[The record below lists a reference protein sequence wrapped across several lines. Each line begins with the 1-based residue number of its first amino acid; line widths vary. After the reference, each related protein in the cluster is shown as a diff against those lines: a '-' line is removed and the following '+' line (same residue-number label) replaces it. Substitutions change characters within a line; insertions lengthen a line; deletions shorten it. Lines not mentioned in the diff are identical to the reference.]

1 MDNIPESRQQPAQNV
16 LDCREPRFSFDAE
29 LTEWATTSTGMTPHR
44 SVATEYDNFGVP
56 LPVRKRRMECT
67 GRPVYSY
74 HPSKNRNSGRGTCA
88 VCGML
93 THIYCVHCHHFTC
106 FQAREKVLLNQQAGI
121 LYSTRFDLNGDESE
135 VFFKQFC
142 YHIWHKPGLDREAQQ
157 KRSHKELEGQ
167 STPTAA
173 SATPSGRLETV
184 PERHEEDDG
193 DAAIT
198 EPQQKRSHEELDGQS
213 TPQAASATP
222 TGIFKTVTETHTED
236 DGDAAITAPQQKR
249 SHEESL
255 EGQST
260 PTADGATPTGRLE
273 TVPETHT
280 VDARDA
286 VTGWRQWREADEK
299 YHLMCHINQQ
309 LTKTLGYL
317 EDLRIP

>member
-1 MDNIPESRQQPAQNV
+1 MIILTVVHRLSQIFSADRVLNKYDSLLAFRKAANMRASFHQTLLRCHDAFCSMAAGMPMDNIPESRQQPAQNV

-74 HPSKNRNSGRGTCA
+74 HPSKNHNSGRGTCA

-142 YHIWHKPGLDREAQQ
+142 YHI
-157 KRSHKELEGQ
+157 
-167 STPTAA
+167 
-173 SATPSGRLETV
+173 
-184 PERHEEDDG
+184 
-193 DAAIT
+193 
-198 EPQQKRSHEELDGQS
+198 
-213 TPQAASATP
+213 
-222 TGIFKTVTETHTED
+222 
-236 DGDAAITAPQQKR
+236 
-249 SHEESL
+249 
-255 EGQST
+255 
-260 PTADGATPTGRLE
+260 
-273 TVPETHT
+273 
-280 VDARDA
+280 
-286 VTGWRQWREADEK
+286 
-299 YHLMCHINQQ
+299 
-309 LTKTLGYL
+309 
-317 EDLRIP
+317 